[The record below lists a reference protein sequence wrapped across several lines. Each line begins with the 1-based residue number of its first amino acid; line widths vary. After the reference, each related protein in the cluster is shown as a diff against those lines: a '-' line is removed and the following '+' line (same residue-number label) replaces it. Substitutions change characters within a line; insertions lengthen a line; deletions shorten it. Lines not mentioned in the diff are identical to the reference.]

1 MVTTTPA
8 SRSIS
13 ATKCGVLP
21 PPAVAQLTP
30 PG

>member
-1 MVTTTPA
+1 MVTTTPPKQHF
-8 SRSIS
+8 

-30 PG
+30 LG